1 MANSN
6 RKKARKLQDAKKA
19 KAAEKTK
26 TVKKVKAAEKKP
38 IKYTVTAK
46 QQADGTFEFCG
57 GKGGF
62 NIIKQ
67 KNKTLE
73 PYGKCIHNYG
83 VLLELIPGDKQAAI
97 NQQIGNARV
106 VHNDYLSKREEYY
119 RETKNALTVSQ
130 YKKEYLPALKK
141 EKEYLIRALRTLT
154 LETTSC
160 SSLHTM

>member
-6 RKKARKLQDAKKA
+6 RKKARKLQAAKKA
-19 KAAEKTK
+19 KSAEKEKAVKEVNSAAE
-26 TVKKVKAAEKKP
+26 KP
-38 IKYTVTAK
+38 IKYIVTAE
-46 QQADGTFEFCG
+46 QLPDGTFEFRG

-67 KNKTLE
+67 KNKALE

-83 VLLELIPGDKQAAI
+83 VLLELIPGDKQTAI

-106 VHNDYLSKREEYY
+106 IHNDYLSKREEYY
-119 RETKNALTVSQ
+119 KETKKALTVSQ

-141 EKEYLIRALRTLT
+141 EKEYLKDTDKFV
-154 LETTSC
+154 
-160 SSLHTM
+160 

>member
-6 RKKARKLQDAKKA
+6 RKKASKVQAAKKA
-19 KAAEKTK
+19 KAAEKEN
-26 TVKKVKAAEKKP
+26 TVKKVKPAEEKP
-38 IKYTVTAK
+38 IKYTVTAE
-46 QQADGTFEFCG
+46 QQADGTFEFHG

-67 KNKTLE
+67 KNKALE

-83 VLLELIPGDKQAAI
+83 VLLELIPGDKQSAI

-119 RETKNALTVSQ
+119 KETKKTLTVLQ

-141 EKEYLIRALRTLT
+141 REGIPQ
-154 LETTSC
+154 
-160 SSLHTM
+160 